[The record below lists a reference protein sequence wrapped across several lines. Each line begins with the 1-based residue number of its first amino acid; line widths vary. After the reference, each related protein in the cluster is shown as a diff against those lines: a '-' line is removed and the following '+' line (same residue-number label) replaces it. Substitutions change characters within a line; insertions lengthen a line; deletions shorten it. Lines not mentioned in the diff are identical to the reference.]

1 MRVIV
6 TRPEREATSWGEQLA
21 ARGIETALLPLIA
34 IGPVPGEPAR
44 QALASAWRQRGQYF
58 ALMFVS
64 ANAVTYFFA
73 SNEGIAHTPSAFS
86 AIDSGVDQNLAPQC
100 WAPGPGTARALQEVG
115 VPAQAIRAPSAHA
128 GAQFDSEALW
138 QQVRTGLPSGAR
150 VLIVRG
156 SDDGASPAGRD
167 WLARQLAGAGVQ
179 VDTVA
184 AYARG
189 VPAFSAAQAELAGRA
204 ARDGSVWLFSSSQA
218 IRHLVQWLP
227 TQDWGGARAVAT
239 HPRIA
244 EAARQ
249 AGFAVVCESR
259 PTLDEVV
266 ASIESM
272 AWRTVTSSNEQN
284 PKGGA

>member
-6 TRPEREATSWGEQLA
+6 TRPEREATSWSEQLSV
-21 ARGIETALLPLIA
+21 RGFDAVALPLLA
-34 IGPVPGEPAR
+34 IGPVPGGPAR
-44 QALASAWRQRGQYF
+44 QALESAWRQLDRYF
-58 ALMFVS
+58 AVMFVS
-64 ANAVTYFFA
+64 TNAVAYFFA
-73 SNEGIAHTPSAFS
+73 SKQDIALVPSVFS
-86 AIDSGVDQNLAPQC
+86 AIHSGVNQGSSPQC
-100 WAPGPGTARALQEVG
+100 WAPGPGTARVLREAG
-115 VPAQAIRAPSAHA
+115 VPAQAIHAPSAES

-138 QQVRTGLPSGAR
+138 RQVRPGLPDGAR

-156 SDDGASPAGRD
+156 SDADASPTGRE

-179 VDTVA
+179 VDSVA

-189 VPAFSAAQAELAGRA
+189 VPAFSASQAELARQA

-218 IRHLVQWLP
+218 IRHLVQWMP
-227 TQDWGGARAVAT
+227 AQDWGRARAVAT

-244 EAARQ
+244 QTARE
-249 AGFAVVCESR
+249 AGFGVVCESR

-266 ASIESM
+266 ASIESVP
-272 AWRTVTSSNEQN
+272 WRTVTPSKDES